1 MRNAVRNAVRHAV
14 TNAVHHAVCHATRGR
29 GEEKT
34 YMAAASCERMG
45 SLQRVSW
52 PGSSMGNANG

>member
-1 MRNAVRNAVRHAV
+1 MRNAVRHAV
-14 TNAVHHAVCHATRGR
+14 TNAVTPAVTNAVCHVTRGR

-45 SLQRVSW
+45 PLQRVSW